1 MAQPIWNTPAGN
13 IGAFT
18 SGSIVNFQ
26 LSATPVSPA
35 ISVTYQLI
43 SGVLPTG
50 TSLTTA
56 GVIFGR
62 TEPVL
67 DNTPYIFAVRAT
79 DNLGN
84 IRDRTFNISLSGID
98 APEFIT
104 PTGTLFVTND
114 SVWIEYPIRYSVP
127 IADTPTLVALVQGNL
142 PPGLEINEFGLIRGY
157 PNPPI
162 VNVSLGSVST
172 ASLAVLNNTITCY
185 STLGFSV
192 GRPVSFSGTVL
203 GGVTAGETY
212 YVREVINSTT
222 FTISTT
228 VNGPIYQLSNDAG
241 YMDVLLPNIS
251 VGQPTI
257 ETYEFTLRL
266 ITAFGTALQTY
277 SITVVNQNAPL
288 TIGGPNR
295 PFNTRIPTILNTRPL
310 TYNILVNDVDY
321 AFYLFPPNSEG
332 RTYLPT
338 QFAFIGKSQSNDRFS
353 FQILGKDFDNNE
365 IEYVFAA
372 LPLGLFGDSQTGWIT
387 GNPVIANNSI
397 SEFTFSVAVRKIQ
410 NPSITSP
417 FVSFSF
423 QISNALNGNITW
435 ISPENLGTVFNGTA
449 STLSVLAASDVPLQY
464 RIVSGSLPAN
474 LVLLDSGELA
484 GNIAFQPSDTFTDA
498 NQTRD
503 FTFTIEAYSPTFAVV
518 NSQRTFTLSVEQLF
532 PYPTDTLYIKCSS
545 SIPDR
550 ELLKTLLDNDN
561 LIPNEMIY
569 RPNDINFGKATS
581 IIYEHAYGIN
591 ASSLDEYIAA
601 VTINHY
607 WRQITLGEIKTAIA
621 RDEQTGE
628 IIYEVVYSSVIDNL
642 VNPAGQSVSKEVFWP
657 RFIPLNEGPWYTSST
672 DIFTSYIGQ
681 GGQTQFYTSLTPG
694 FARLLYP
701 NSLPNMRQ
709 QVIDVIGSE
718 ENTYI
723 LPLWMTSQ
731 QLDGNTLGYTPAWVI
746 CYTKPGFSET
756 IKSNIENNWKNPVG
770 QIQRLNQIAF
780 NIDRFT
786 VDKSTTYNYD
796 NNLVP
801 PAWTALPSGDPVPDP
816 IDSQDFYVLFPRQTI
831 LPNDTQYP
839 R

>member
-67 DNTPYIFAVRAT
+67 DNTPYIFVVRAT

-550 ELLKTLLDNDN
+550 ELLKTLLDNDS

-642 VNPAGQSVSKEVFWP
+642 VNPAGQSVSKEIFWP